1 MILPVPPNDLMTH
14 ATPDMTAAFFY
25 SPSRLRRNIL
35 MPETPTQPTPSP
47 AHAHATPGTPDVVV
61 EIHGGRLDLA
71 ASLRELWG
79 RRDLL
84 HLLIW
89 KSVSG
94 AHRQMALGALWIIL
108 QPIFQMVVFTLVF
121 GTVLKVDS
129 EGIPYPLFLFSALLP
144 WQLFAESAK
153 ASTQSLLANLDLI
166 TKVYFPRILVPLTA
180 VTGRLVY
187 FLPNLLI
194 LFVLALAYG
203 YPVPWTLLL
212 MPAYILGA
220 AAAGLAVGLWLSC
233 LSVRFRDVS
242 HVIGY
247 ALSLFMY
254 ATPVIYPSNAVPDRW
269 QALYRLNPLVTL
281 IDGFRGSFLGTPK
294 PGLDV
299 HLVTGGILLVLLV
312 SGAVIF
318 QRSQRTIVDLR

>member
-1 MILPVPPNDLMTH
+1 MPDNATSSMVEAASPP
-14 ATPDMTAAFFY
+14 
-25 SPSRLRRNIL
+25 
-35 MPETPTQPTPSP
+35 
-47 AHAHATPGTPDVVV
+47 VVV
-61 EIHGGRLDLA
+61 EIHGGRLDFPA
-71 ASLRELWG
+71 TMRELWE

-94 AHRQMALGALWIIL
+94 AHRQMALGALWILL

-121 GTVLKVDS
+121 GTVLQIDS

-166 TKVYFPRILVPLTA
+166 TKVYFPRFLIPLTA

-194 LFVLALAYG
+194 LFVMALAYG
-203 YPVPWTLLL
+203 YPVTGMLLL
-212 MPAYILGA
+212 LPVYILA
-220 AAAGLAVGLWLSC
+220 AAVAGLVVGLWLSC

-254 ATPVIYPSNAVPDRW
+254 ATPVIYPTAAVPERW
-269 QALYRLNPLVTL
+269 QAWYRLNPLVTI
-281 IDGFRGSFLGTPK
+281 IDGFRGSFLGTGM
-294 PGLDV
+294 PGGQA
-299 HLVTGGILLVLLV
+299 HLVAGGILLVLLGV
-312 SGAVIF
+312 GTVIF
-318 QRSQRTIVDLR
+318 QRAQRTIVDLR

>member
-1 MILPVPPNDLMTH
+1 
-14 ATPDMTAAFFY
+14 
-25 SPSRLRRNIL
+25 
-35 MPETPTQPTPSP
+35 MPETPTPPIPEVAPPS
-47 AHAHATPGTPDVVV
+47 VVV
-61 EIHGGRLDLA
+61 EIHGGRLALL
-71 ASLRELWG
+71 ASLRELWA

-203 YPVPWTLLL
+203 YPVSWMLLL
-212 MPAYILGA
+212 LPVYILGA
-220 AAAGLAVGLWLSC
+220 AVAGLVVGLWLSC

-247 ALSLFMY
+247 ALSLLMY
-254 ATPVIYPSNAVPDRW
+254 ATPVIYPTNAVPLRW

-281 IDGFRGSFLGTPK
+281 IDGFRGSFLGRDA
-294 PGLDV
+294 PGLRA
-299 HLVTGGILLVLLV
+299 HGVTAGILLVLLV
-312 SGAVIF
+312 GGVLLF